1 MNKLYILVSAF
12 ILSYTLLNAQ
22 LPSTY
27 DLRQIDGVNYVTS
40 VKSQQGGTCWTHG
53 SMAAIESNLLMTG
66 NWTAAGDTGEPNLA
80 EYHLDWW
87 NYYNQYYNPDLNPP
101 FNNGQGLE
109 VHMGGDYRVTTAY
122 ISRLDGAV
130 REVDGQSYDS
140 PKPLFDTSYHYYYPM
155 DVEWYTMGPDLQN
168 IDLLKQKIMDYGV
181 MAICMYYSNNYIN
194 NEYEHY
200 QPPINN
206 QEPNHSIA
214 IIGWDDSRVTQ
225 APLPGAWLVKNSWG
239 ESWGYDGYFWISYY
253 DKQACRNP
261 EMGAV
266 SFSNVERLTFDTAYY
281 HDAHG
286 WRDTANFS
294 MAMNTFKTSR
304 GESIVA
310 MNFFSAADSIN
321 YTVSIY
327 GAFDGDTLTDLLSTN
342 SGFLEFT
349 GLHTLMLD
357 DTIELV
363 ANTLFYAYLQVS
375 AGGIAY
381 DRTSEVP
388 VLLGASTR
396 VIVPSTAGEG
406 ESFYFENGQWKDFY
420 HYDDPSGFQNSGNFC
435 IKALTVHNLTVGID
449 QHSMPKAEFQSS
461 YPNPFSESV
470 TINFSLK
477 VPADIVLSIYS
488 MNGQLIETVTEAYFA
503 TGDCKV
509 DWTPSSNLK
518 PGIYLCTIQENGKVL
533 ATRKLMKA
541 K

>member
-1 MNKLYILVSAF
+1 MNKVYILVSAF
-12 ILSYTLLNAQ
+12 ILSGTSLNAQ
-22 LPSTY
+22 LPATY
-27 DLRQIDGVNYVTS
+27 DLRYIDGGNYVTS

-87 NYYNQYYNPDLNPP
+87 NYYNQYYNPDLSPP

-122 ISRLDGAV
+122 ISRLDGTV
-130 REVDGQSYDS
+130 REVDGQSFDS

-181 MAICMYYSNNYIN
+181 MAICMYYSSAFIN

-200 QPPINN
+200 QPPTNN

-266 SFSNVERLTFDTAYY
+266 SFYNVERLTFDTAYY

-286 WRDTANFS
+286 WRDTANCS

-327 GAFDGDTLTDLLSTN
+327 GSFDGDTLTDLLSTN
-342 SGFLEFT
+342 TGFLEFT

-406 ESFYFENGQWKDFY
+406 ESYYFENGQWKDFY

-435 IKALTVHNLTVGID
+435 IKALTVHNLTVDID
-449 QHSMPKAEFQSS
+449 QHSMTKAEFQSS

-503 TGDCKV
+503 TGDYKEI
-509 DWTPSSNLK
+509 WTPSSNLK